1 MAIRVIIEAVAGPIA
16 GRRIVVAPGTIL
28 RLGRTTK
35 SDYAIPEDGYLSGQ
49 HFAIECDGNQ
59 CRVRDL
65 GSSNGT
71 FVNGTRIGDAIVT
84 PADTVVAGG
93 STFSVRFEDAPQA
106 VDLSRTMMGAS
117 VPTQTYPGMVPT
129 QPVPATPPSI
139 PPPPQQTGSQPV
151 AAQEEWPGYSAQHV
165 KLLGSI
171 YQDSW
176 PVYAVLDASRES
188 RVPAFLD
195 ASREQYASL
204 YDGVQAQELGRT
216 ATYLVLLPPHA
227 RLLDVLIKD
236 GWGKGWGFYL
246 TTVAPLDELRRHLQS
261 FYLMRTGAGRP
272 FSFRFADPR
281 ILRAFL
287 PLASPQEVTDFF
299 GPMSRIIVEGETPE
313 MAVELR
319 DSGRGLQQD
328 SVVLL

>member
-1 MAIRVIIEAVAGPIA
+1 MAIRVIVEAVAGPIA
-16 GRRIVVAPGTIL
+16 GRRIVIAPGTIL

-93 STFSVRFEDAPQA
+93 STFSVRFEDAPQG
-106 VDLSRTMMGAS
+106 VDLSRTMMGATI
-117 VPTQTYPGMVPT
+117 PTQTYPGMVPGE
-129 QPVPATPPSI
+129 PPGLAPAMTPAQTPPPI
-139 PPPPQQTGSQPV
+139 LSQP
-151 AAQEEWPGYSAQHV
+151 QEEWPGYSAQHI
-165 KLLGSI
+165 KLLESV

-204 YDGVQAQELGRT
+204 YDGVQAQEQGRT

-246 TTVAPLDELRRHLQS
+246 TTVAPLDELRRHLQT

-299 GPMSRIIVEGETPE
+299 GPMSRIVVEGETAE
-313 MAVELR
+313 VAVELR

-328 SVVLL
+328 SLVLL